1 MDLTFQEA
9 LDELELTTK
18 DLSIDILKKHY
29 HMLALKWHP
38 DKNNNKE
45 EATEK
50 FKKINEAY
58 ELLLNVIQE
67 DNFVSSESL
76 KESKSYIQMVV
87 TFISSFFKDSSN
99 KEIVKIIIEIFNDT
113 TVVLTKTYLT
123 KLFERLEYQKAIEL
137 YQLLN
142 KYSNILY
149 INNDILDLVSLII
162 REKAKNSKVFILK
175 PSMNDLLNH
184 NIYKLFVDDQLYL
197 VPLWHNEIYFDA
209 PDGSEIIVLC
219 QPKMPE
225 NMTIDENNN
234 IYFEKHIN
242 MQDELVNLIK
252 NNKFVSIEI
261 GEKCFFVP
269 LNKLYI
275 KDEQIYVLKNEGIM
289 QILEK
294 NIYTVSIKSDII
306 VKIKL
311 V

>member
-58 ELLLNVIQE
+58 EFLLNVIQE

-76 KESKSYIQMVV
+76 NESKTYIQMVV

-142 KYSNILY
+142 KYNNILY